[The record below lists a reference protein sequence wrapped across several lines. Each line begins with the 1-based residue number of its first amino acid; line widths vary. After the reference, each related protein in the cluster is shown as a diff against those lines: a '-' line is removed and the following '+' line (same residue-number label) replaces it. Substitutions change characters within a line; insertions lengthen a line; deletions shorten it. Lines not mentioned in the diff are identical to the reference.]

1 LYKLIRF
8 RCSGQSGRLLRLSLP
23 ALQRRVNR
31 QAGLRMEAVF
41 KVKANELDQSLFD
54 SIKKLFK
61 GKDIVIKVSAD
72 FDETAFLSFY
82 PANEKHILENMTA
95 EPAASFTAKDF
106 QDYVNKPE

>member
-1 LYKLIRF
+1 
-8 RCSGQSGRLLRLSLP
+8 LRKEKP
-23 ALQRRVNR
+23 PK
-31 QAGLRMEAVF
+31 MEAVF

-95 EPAASFTAKDF
+95 EPAATFTAKDF
-106 QDYVNKPE
+106 QDYVNKSE